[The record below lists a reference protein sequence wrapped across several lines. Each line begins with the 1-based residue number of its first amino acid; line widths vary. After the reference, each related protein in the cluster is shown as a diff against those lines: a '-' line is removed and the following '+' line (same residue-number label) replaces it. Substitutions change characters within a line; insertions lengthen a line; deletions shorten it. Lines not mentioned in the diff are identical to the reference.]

1 MRDGDYRERVRTRG
15 GVPVKGSFE
24 CTENAMR
31 VGEVRRRLRRVI
43 DVQHHEVSYISV
55 FYQLQQQHH
64 LEGTQIYVGILENCE
79 ITQTNSEAMS
89 GKLDCGLHRNSETG
103 L

>member
-24 CTENAMR
+24 CK
-31 VGEVRRRLRRVI
+31 
-43 DVQHHEVSYISV
+43 HHEVSYISV